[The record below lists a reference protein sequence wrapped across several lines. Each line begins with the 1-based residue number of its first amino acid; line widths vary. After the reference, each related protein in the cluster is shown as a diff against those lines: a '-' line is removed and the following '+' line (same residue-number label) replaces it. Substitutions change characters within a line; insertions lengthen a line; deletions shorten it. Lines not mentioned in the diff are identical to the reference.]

1 MKSGVH
7 LIEFEVASSMDP
19 MEKLSAVIVAPDTKV
34 VLIHRPII
42 VEASNDDNSVV
53 ALHHATMDRLKLFR
67 GDTVELT
74 GRKDCMHCAR
84 GCHV

>member
-1 MKSGVH
+1 MNPKGFLRVH
-7 LIEFEVASSMDP
+7 VNPARREAL
-19 MEKLSAVIVAPDTKV
+19 
-34 VLIHRPII
+34 II
-42 VEASNDDNSVV
+42 VEASSDDNSVV